1 MAATSFL
8 YHTQGLRG
16 YRHLRTEYRGGAVY
30 HHVELDPH
38 TRSCRLC
45 GARWHALV
53 LNGTFERTF
62 RALPVGK
69 SRQFIVLHGHEQAR
83 GACGACA
90 REPID
95 FADGKRR
102 CLKAF
107 GRYVIDLCAI
117 SPIKHVANSLGVGW
131 DFVKDLFKGALKQRL
146 ARRKWK
152 DVRYI
157 AVDEFATHKGHRY
170 MTVVLNLETGEI
182 LHRHEGK
189 DAEAL
194 LPFLWKLKRR
204 GVSLQAVAMDM
215 SPAYAA
221 AVRTVFRTLDI
232 VHDPYHVVALANTAL
247 DDTRRDMCRELTGEE
262 RTLLKGTRF
271 LLLKG
276 LENLKA
282 PGWRRQDGCALDDQ
296 SLVLARFVE
305 VPVRIEV
312 TAGSEGPE
320 LQDRLRA
327 DQVPASAGQLHAVS
341 DQVPA
346 RFDDSGGDGI
356 ACRDVAV
363 VVQVRRVLQQV
374 VGAFVD
380 RRVCRSR
387 SRRRSPPAASRP
399 PPCWPCPGECS
410 ARASRPSTLTRQ

>member
-1 MAATSFL
+1 M
-8 YHTQGLRG
+8 
-16 YRHLRTEYRGGAVY
+16 
-30 HHVELDPH
+30 
-38 TRSCRLC
+38 
-45 GARWHALV
+45 
-53 LNGTFERTF
+53 
-62 RALPVGK
+62 
-69 SRQFIVLHGHEQAR
+69 
-83 GACGACA
+83 
-90 REPID
+90 
-95 FADGKRR
+95 
-102 CLKAF
+102 
-107 GRYVIDLCAI
+107 IDLCAI

-182 LHRHEGK
+182 LHSHEGK

-204 GVSLQAVAMDM
+204 GVALQAVAMDM

-282 PGWRRQDGCALDDQ
+282 PWL
-296 SLVLARFVE
+296 
-305 VPVRIEV
+305 
-312 TAGSEGPE
+312 GP
-320 LQDRLRA
+320 
-327 DQVPASAGQLHAVS
+327 PGSAGRTQPTALPSVPPQRGAAAVLEHAR
-341 DQVPA
+341 Q
-346 RFDDSGGDGI
+346 G
-356 ACRDVAV
+356 
-363 VVQVRRVLQQV
+363 
-374 VGAFVD
+374 D
-380 RRVCRSR
+380 RRRLLGRVGR
-387 SRRRSPPAASRP
+387 
-399 PPCWPCPGECS
+399 
-410 ARASRPSTLTRQ
+410 